1 MVAQYVDTTYFGRIV
16 CKDIVVGVVTVIVT
30 LLSLTIAF
38 AINRFDFKGKGMLR
52 GLSLAISITVMSTF
66 VASNVSAQN
75 VSVTDYEVPVSA
87 ADRLFVD
94 FSMNH
99 AATGS
104 DTTAS
109 NGNIGGIYKRFYDS
123 LPFGYSIDILG
134 SGLVDRNIEK
144 DAYESKY
151 QMDAVARVKKYLIQN
166 NESLKDLFGSVR
178 ASSNARGEYDRPESA
193 LTVGVGYGRFI
204 EATALAKA
212 VRIEEFLIDEGELRD
227 HLPKEAILELSKIIN
242 RENEYQDRYGEA
254 YEKEWYHD
262 MEAIMRES
270 SLLKE
275 NTLGA
280 IGILRIE
287 EVLERED
294 IADRFYG
301 WDVTLGSKFDIT
313 TPYTDQDSPPANLDV
328 SASYARPITW
338 RWQVSERVSINTPF
352 DGLGKAFS
360 SSLSSDISYEL
371 SNRVDLRL
379 RHLLRLEK
387 PEAQDAETGN
397 SFALSFVYYIENN
410 LNLVVTE
417 QINKGAEDD
426 LATNFTVVLNYRV
439 F

>member
-1 MVAQYVDTTYFGRIV
+1 M
-16 CKDIVVGVVTVIVT
+16 
-30 LLSLTIAF
+30 
-38 AINRFDFKGKGMLR
+38 
-52 GLSLAISITVMSTF
+52 
-66 VASNVSAQN
+66 
-75 VSVTDYEVPVSA
+75 
-87 ADRLFVD
+87 
-94 FSMNH
+94 
-99 AATGS
+99 
-104 DTTAS
+104 
-109 NGNIGGIYKRFYDS
+109 
-123 LPFGYSIDILG
+123 PFGYSIDIIG

-151 QMDAVARVKKYLIQN
+151 QVDAVTRVKKYLMQN

-178 ASSNARGEYDRPESA
+178 ASSNVRGEYDRPESA

-204 EATALAKA
+204 EATSLAKA
-212 VRIEEFLIDEGELRD
+212 VRIEEFLIGEGELRD

-262 MEAIMRES
+262 MEAIMQES

-313 TPYTDQDSPPANLDV
+313 TPYTDQDSPPVNLDV
-328 SASYARPITW
+328 SASYARPISW

-387 PEAQDAETGN
+387 PEAQDAEAGN
-397 SFALSFVYYIENN
+397 SFALSFVYYIENY

-417 QINKGAEDD
+417 QIDKGPEDD